1 MLNSRQL
8 AAKNMA
14 TAYFLGCPTSAAVTG
29 TTRRI
34 SENIM
39 GWGIGKKNVGGT
51 LVDAVHVY
59 VRELPDPTIPQHFGE
74 LPTDVTEVG
83 RITACHDPTR
93 RHRPAPGGV
102 SVGHLD
108 VTAGTLGCLVE
119 KEGKHY
125 ILSNSHILANNNK
138 AKRGDPVIQPSRIHG
153 GRSPDDRIAMLES
166 YERIVFSD
174 RRNPFLNSIDAAI
187 ALVGD
192 RSQNVVDPRIH
203 GIGRPSST
211 TKSAFIGQTVQKY
224 GQATKRTTGSVKI
237 IDESV
242 WVDYEVDGQEYE
254 ALFNNQ
260 IVIEG
265 KGFARRGDSGSLIL
279 EERTCMPVALIF
291 ATDEKGGLTYA
302 NPIGEVLKRFKVTIV
317 GSQGVDA

>member
-14 TAYFLGCPTSAAVTG
+14 TAYFLGRTTSAAVTG

-51 LVDAVHVY
+51 LVDAVHVH
-59 VRELPDPTIPQHFGE
+59 VRELPDPTIPQHFGG

-83 RITACHDPTR
+83 QITACHDPKR

-102 SVGHLD
+102 SVGHRRD
-108 VTAGTLGCLVE
+108 GTGTLGCLVE
-119 KEGKHY
+119 KKGNHY
-125 ILSNSHILANNNK
+125 ILSNNHVLANSNE
-138 AKRGDPVIQPSRIHG
+138 AEQGDSVIQP
-153 GRSPDDRIAMLES
+153 GRADRGRYPADEIAKLES
-166 YERIVFSD
+166 YKRIVFSD
-174 RRNPFLNSIDAAI
+174 RRNPVLNSIDAAI

-192 RSQNVVDPRIH
+192 HRQKVVDPRIH
-203 GIGRPSST
+203 GIGLPRST
-211 TKSAFIGQTVQKY
+211 STSAVIGQTVQKY
-224 GQATKRTTGSVKI
+224 GQATRRTTGSIKV

-242 WVDYEVDGQEYE
+242 WVDYEVGGREYE

-265 KGFARRGDSGSLIL
+265 EGFARRGDSGSLVL
-279 EERTCMPVALIF
+279 EEETCAPVALIF

-302 NPIGEVLKRFKVTIV
+302 NRIDEVLNHFEVTIV